1 MRSLA
6 KIFNTNSRW
15 SLTFLGNTECVE
27 VFPWLTIPSICVIAK
42 NFGSGLCGHQ
52 GEEKLLH
59 VDEVSIPAGM
69 ARYIPIQLKEWKE
82 LCVFLV
88 YRK

>member
-15 SLTFLGNTECVE
+15 SYTFLGNTECVE
-27 VFPWLTIPSICVIAK
+27 VFPWLTIPSIRVIAE
-42 NFGSGLCGHQ
+42 NIGFGLCGHQ

-59 VDEVSIPAGM
+59 ADEVSIPAGM
-69 ARYIPIQLKEWKE
+69 ACYILIQLKEWKE
-82 LCVFLV
+82 LGMFLV